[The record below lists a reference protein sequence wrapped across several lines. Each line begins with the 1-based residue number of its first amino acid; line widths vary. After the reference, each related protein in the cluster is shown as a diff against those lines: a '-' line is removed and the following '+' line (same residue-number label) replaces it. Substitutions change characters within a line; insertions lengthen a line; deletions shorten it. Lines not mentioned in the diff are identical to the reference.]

1 MCRLQVK
8 TADQLSP
15 AQIPDP
21 KQEKMLKVISSRLRS
36 LAYLFPIHL
45 RAALPFSC
53 LQVIYKV
60 ECEYG
65 SGSCTLILEVPK
77 ARYPP
82 LQHIRE
88 ADDPLLAVIGAKEVQ
103 AARPIRSL

>member
-8 TADQLSP
+8 TADQFST

-45 RAALPFSC
+45 RAVLPFSC
-53 LQVIYKV
+53 LQFICKI

-65 SGSCTLILEVPK
+65 SGSCTLILKIPK
-77 ARYPP
+77 ACYPP

-88 ADDPLLAVIGAKEVQ
+88 ADNPLLAAIGAKEIQ
-103 AARPIRSL
+103 AARPIRLL